1 MLPNQDIIGALQC
14 VGVWNALLS
23 HHDGEG
29 ETVLNAKL
37 NEKALSQGQKQ
48 LFCLARA
55 LLKKS
60 KVLLLDEP
68 TSRYVHGL
76 YCFLSLY

>member
-1 MLPNQDIIGALQC
+1 MLASQDIISALQC
-14 VGVWNALLS
+14 VGVWNALLA
-23 HHDGEG
+23 HHDGDG
-29 ETVLNAKL
+29 EPVLDAKL

-60 KVLLLDEP
+60 KILLLDEP
-68 TSRYVHGL
+68 TSR
-76 YCFLSLY
+76 